1 MPEGD
6 SLVRLVHRLQ
16 PVMVDQVLH
25 HTDFRVPTLATV
37 ELAGWRVRHV
47 AARAKYLLFTVESP
61 DPGKAGQQ
69 LVVLSHLGMDGSWS
83 IDTRPTQATRC
94 VLEFAEHSVVGSAL
108 AKLQVH
114 TPDAAAEALAFLGPD
129 LLAPDWQDPGHSEV
143 LLRDAIANFRAA
155 TDQPIAT
162 ALLDQR
168 LVSGIGNIYRCE
180 TLLLAGLNPHRL
192 VSELSDDQLVGLIQ
206 LARNLLVLNVPPG
219 SASRT
224 RRRTTDVR
232 PDAAAPFGVRVAT
245 PLEQARAQAD
255 RRYNPPYWVYRR
267 ERQGCLKC
275 GGPIR
280 YEQLGTRADQERDL
294 WWCPNCQHG

>member
-6 SLVRLVHRLQ
+6 SLVRLVHRLR
-16 PVMVDQVLH
+16 PVMVDQVLQRS
-25 HTDFRVPTLATV
+25 DFRVPTLATMD
-37 ELAGWRVRHV
+37 LAGWRVVEV
-47 AARAKYLLFTVESP
+47 AARAKYLLITVKSP
-61 DPGKAGQQ
+61 DPVEADQQ
-69 LVVLSHLGMDGSWS
+69 LVVLSHLGMDGSWR

-94 VLEFAEHSVVGSAL
+94 VLEFAAHTVVGSAL

-129 LLAPDWQDPGHSEV
+129 LLAPDWQDPGQAQT

-180 TLLLAGLNPHRL
+180 TLLLAGLNPHRC
-192 VSELSDDQLVGLIQ
+192 VSELSDDQLAALIQ
-206 LARNLLVLNVPPG
+206 LARNLLVLNVPPR
-219 SASRT
+219 SSSRT
-224 RRRTTDVR
+224 LRRTTDVR
-232 PDAAAPFGVRVAT
+232 PDAAAPFGVRIAT
-245 PLEQARAQAD
+245 PLEQARARAD
-255 RRYNPPYWVYRR
+255 RRHTPPYWVYRR

-280 YEQLGTRADQERDL
+280 YEPLGTRADHERDL